1 MGHVHVLYP
10 SLFRDPIGIFRR
22 RFPGPWSVLAVD
34 GGYGVVDEQN
44 ARLITI
50 EASGPER
57 PDRMPVGQAFALAKA
72 IARLGDRRR

>member
-1 MGHVHVLYP
+1 MKRFFVTLAAIAL
-10 SLFRDPIGIFRR
+10 LFA
-22 RFPGPWSVLAVD
+22 PGASAQQGTGELR
-34 GGYGVVDEQN
+34 GRVVDAQN

-57 PDRMPVGQAFALAKA
+57 PDRMPVGQAYALAKA